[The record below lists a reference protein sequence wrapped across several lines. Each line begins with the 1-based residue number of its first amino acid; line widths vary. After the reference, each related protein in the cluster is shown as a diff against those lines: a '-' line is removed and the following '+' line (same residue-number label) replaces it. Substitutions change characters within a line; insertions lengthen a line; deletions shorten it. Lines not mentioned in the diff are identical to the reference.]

1 MQVPKQ
7 RLGEATGEVFG
18 IALAVQQ
25 VHMGKP
31 SDAHGETFPISPHR
45 AALMPVPFLRSSVLQ
60 SLPRRWSLSRRAD

>member
-31 SDAHGETFPISPHR
+31 SDAHGENVPHFPT
-45 AALMPVPFLRSSVLQ
+45 
-60 SLPRRWSLSRRAD
+60 